1 MVAVVVSRRIVWLCS
16 GLAYIY
22 SLFMMSQQCGVKKH
36 YKTTF
41 NKLYAEEFLHI
52 ILSRKGENYAYC
64 VACRFDFSLAHAG
77 RNDVFKHSQTK
88 KHVASVKC
96 IDSNKKLNFVSDT
109 SENHII
115 RAECLFTSFIVEHN
129 LPITCADHVCSLF
142 RKMFPG
148 SEIAKK
154 YSCARTQTSAII
166 AEMEEETHAANVKIL
181 KSEVF
186 SVATDGSNQGYAK
199 LYPIVVTFY
208 NKETSAMVTYYDAGR
223 LAHQLTDIVTAMQP
237 HFSSQPGT
245 YYSDALFFLSLGL
258 HHIAANQSRAAM
270 FDADTKLLADVAEL
284 FRHFDSFNNTTL
296 FGVAPEL
303 TPVYRHVLYVY
314 RSKHKNTRFGEP
326 FSKGGFPGINS
337 GVMLLHLDHMRN
349 SQKYNE
355 LLKPASVDELAAKY
369 HFQGHLGDQDFYT
382 LLAMEHPEMIHLLPC
397 GWNRQLC
404 TWWRDHGY
412 QEVFTAF
419 FRCADTVR
427 LYHGNCNTPMPT
439 S

>member
-1 MVAVVVSRRIVWLCS
+1 MRVFHKILILLIVTVTLLVLYYAFETEDFGELYISVRSSRINGNATYNQSQRLGLLEISSSMNKSYNISVIANNRTNYYNVWCIFTKVTYNAPLKEKFKTFT
-16 GLAYIY
+16 Y
-22 SLFMMSQQCGVKKH
+22 SLVKKSSVDISYH
-36 YKTTF
+36 VITDNSSKNVAEDIIGNVRKTTS
-41 NKLYAEEFLHI
+41 KLLE
-52 ILSRKGENYAYC
+52 
-64 VACRFDFSLAHAG
+64 
-77 RNDVFKHSQTK
+77 
-88 KHVASVKC
+88 
-96 IDSNKKLNFVSDT
+96 
-109 SENHII
+109 
-115 RAECLFTSFIVEHN
+115 
-129 LPITCADHVCSLF
+129 
-142 RKMFPG
+142 
-148 SEIAKK
+148 
-154 YSCARTQTSAII
+154 
-166 AEMEEETHAANVKIL
+166 
-181 KSEVF
+181 
-186 SVATDGSNQGYAK
+186 
-199 LYPIVVTFY
+199 
-208 NKETSAMVTYYDAGR
+208 VTYYDAGR